1 MEKQNAEMME
11 YLKSLENIVQF
22 QSYVLE
28 HIHDDFS
35 VLFKVL
41 SKCFGMDAML
51 TYSCT
56 ESGIVDSVV
65 YRKDSDDVTKYQT
78 YLNAGMGRLFNTR
91 HYIYTSVAEMSDDM
105 REELLSCY
113 EFIENKRIVVCSGIV
128 EGVLYSIV
136 LVHGEQDEEVGID
149 FNDCSDM
156 FLNAVHL
163 MMENKIMSEKMR
175 YDSEHDLLTGL
186 YNRRSYFTKSR
197 EEYTMLASVGIF
209 FMDVNHL
216 KETNDRYGHDA
227 GDALLK
233 KAAESIKAMLS
244 ENIHGFRMGGD
255 EFIMVALNC
264 AESDVT
270 KIKERWEKELEIVNE
285 KYGMSPCSVAVGT
298 AFAKGSFRIE
308 ELCKIADDR
317 MYEDKKRKHNCR

>member
-113 EFIENKRIVVCSGIV
+113 EFIEYKRIVVCSGIV

-136 LVHGEQDEEVGID
+136 LVLGEQDEEVGID

-209 FMDVNHL
+209 FMD
-216 KETNDRYGHDA
+216 
-227 GDALLK
+227 
-233 KAAESIKAMLS
+233 
-244 ENIHGFRMGGD
+244 
-255 EFIMVALNC
+255 
-264 AESDVT
+264 
-270 KIKERWEKELEIVNE
+270 
-285 KYGMSPCSVAVGT
+285 
-298 AFAKGSFRIE
+298 
-308 ELCKIADDR
+308 
-317 MYEDKKRKHNCR
+317 ED